1 MKTNITFKNTTIE
14 CTCNALTPILYREI
28 FKKDFFEQLLSF
40 TKVKSYDKIVEN
52 KDNPDAA
59 KTIDPED
66 AAEIMRRSQVISEI
80 AFIYSKQT
88 EITDVERLM
97 NLGKIDYYSWLSG
110 FENGTFNDSSALSK
124 IIELWQNNTTQT
136 TESKNA

>member
-52 KDNPDAA
+52 KPVSGNGKNTAVAD
-59 KTIDPED
+59 DPCLRFGHNCE
-66 AAEIMRRSQVISEI
+66 
-80 AFIYSKQT
+80 
-88 EITDVERLM
+88 
-97 NLGKIDYYSWLSG
+97 
-110 FENGTFNDSSALSK
+110 
-124 IIELWQNNTTQT
+124 
-136 TESKNA
+136 